1 MLDGVRGAIAKI
13 NLRKMD
19 DEEGRVCI
27 IGIAKQRSL
36 SQGDLNQTNVPPK
49 VNNLLLSLILIDD
62 YSRPG
67 TE

>member
-19 DEEGRVCI
+19 DEEGRVCV

-36 SQGDLNQTNVPPK
+36 SQGDLNQTKVPPPPPPK
-49 VNNLLLSLILIDD
+49 SII
-62 YSRPG
+62 YYYR
-67 TE
+67 